1 MKIFLIKLKN
11 FPFNFLFL
19 KKNPRMLEFKIL
31 RIIAS
36 TIICFLLTSAL
47 LDGFIFNVYTINFLT
62 SCFKPN
68 KISSKLIQNHKLKTL
83 ICFIIVLWSLYFL
96 FNIFNRNYFKSQT
109 TDKKRNISEANNSK
123 CFKTFFKF
131 SAIFFLIYLIFVI
144 SALIFEKSKDD
155 PIRVSFNKKYPISRP
170 NRSLK
175 KKIFF
180 LNTLSK
186 KIRKKVS
193 RSRGRVISSL
203 ESLSWNILELDY
215 LKLYHLK
222 FRYVKHQFVISTT
235 LLIIFLIIIRNR

>member
-1 MKIFLIKLKN
+1 
-11 FPFNFLFL
+11 
-19 KKNPRMLEFKIL
+19 MLDFKIL

-47 LDGFIFNVYTINFLT
+47 LDGFIFNVYTIKFLT

-83 ICFIIVLWSLYFL
+83 LCFIIVIWSLYFL
-96 FNIFNRNYFKSQT
+96 LNIFNRNYFKSQT
-109 TDKKRNISEANNSK
+109 TDKKRNLSEASNSK
-123 CFKTFFKF
+123 CFKTFFKY
-131 SAIFFLIYLIFVI
+131 SAIIFLIYLIFVI
-144 SALIFEKSKDD
+144 SALIYEKSKDD
-155 PIRVSFNKKYPISRP
+155 PIRVSFNKKYPISRS
-170 NRSLK
+170 NRGLK
-175 KKIFF
+175 RKFFF

-193 RSRGRVISSL
+193 RSNSKGKVLNSL

-235 LLIIFLIIIRNR
+235 LLIILLIIIRNR